1 LALLAHLVYNSRYR
15 FPPWTVPEPRHST
28 ATLMTS
34 TEVRQRLLQF
44 ATQPL
49 PGLEAKSPGGL
60 RRARRAYRSGMVII
74 GSLTVW
80 LLAWLLYRWL
90 WQPVWLATLPA
101 LLRELVL
108 LTETAGAFTIAFLW
122 AGLAVRHWRQMN
134 GSAAAKPRPVAA
146 REHLYQLSPK
156 QFERYVAGLF
166 SQKGYHVVMRGGSGD
181 HGVDLEL
188 QDRRTGRRA
197 IVQCKRYQST
207 VGEETVREL
216 YGTLLHELAFHA
228 FLVTTADISASARSW
243 AQGKPI
249 SLIDGL
255 TLVEIDRSLRQKA
268 PLDAA

>member
-1 LALLAHLVYNSRYR
+1 
-15 FPPWTVPEPRHST
+15 
-28 ATLMTS
+28 MTS
-34 TEVRQRLLQF
+34 TEVRPQLLRM

-49 PGLEAKSPGGL
+49 PRLEARRP
-60 RRARRAYRSGMVII
+60 RRQRARPAYRSGMVII
-74 GSLTVW
+74 CSLTIW
-80 LLAWLLYRWL
+80 LLGWLFYRWL
-90 WQPVWLATLPA
+90 WQPVWLAALPVA
-101 LLRELVL
+101 LRELVL

-134 GSAAAKPRPVAA
+134 GGTAPAPRLAAARDQ
-146 REHLYQLSPK
+146 LYQLSPK

-166 SQKGYHVVMRGGSGD
+166 SQKGYQVVMRGGSGD

-216 YGTLLHELAFHA
+216 YGTLLHELAFQA

-249 SLIDGL
+249 TLIDGL

-268 PLDAA
+268 AAG